1 MAAAAAG
8 SKKTTRLILFQA
20 ITGYGVMTTM
30 NKQTTFLL
38 LSLLALLS
46 ILAPAAGAAPKRADT
61 PKQPA
66 EGQHELTIFFANDV
80 RGETEPCG

>member
-1 MAAAAAG
+1 MATAAAG
-8 SKKTTRLILFQA
+8 SKKTTCLTLFQA

-46 ILAPAAGAAPKRADT
+46 ITASASGAAPKRADP

-66 EGQHELTIFFANDV
+66 KGQQELTIFFANDV